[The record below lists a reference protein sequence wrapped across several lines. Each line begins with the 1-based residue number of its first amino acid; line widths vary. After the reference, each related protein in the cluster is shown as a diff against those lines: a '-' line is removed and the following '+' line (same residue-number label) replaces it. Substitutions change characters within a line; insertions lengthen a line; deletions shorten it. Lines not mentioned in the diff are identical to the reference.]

1 MTQSLTSQVAQNPLV
16 LVEGTRTATTSLI
29 IAEAF
34 GKQHKDVLRAIRN
47 LECSEEFNRRNFAPV
62 AYIDEKGEARTM
74 YHLTRDG
81 ALFLVMGFNGP
92 KAARMREAFI
102 AEFGRMEDEIKAM
115 KDRRIEKA
123 EREALRLLRE
133 LRLRDRQVIQYARK
147 ENKALKAQA
156 APVPR
161 SSVPDPRQQPLDFD
175 LSGLDD
181 LRALDL
187 DLARGLEG

>member
-1 MTQSLTSQVAQNPLV
+1 MNQPLALRPAQNHLV
-16 LVEGTRTATTSLI
+16 LLENGHATTTSLI

-34 GKQHKDVLRAIRN
+34 GKRHDNVLRALRSM
-47 LECSEEFNRRNFAPV
+47 ECSPEFRVLNFEETP
-62 AYIDEKGEARTM
+62 YIDEQGKPQLM
-74 YHLTRDG
+74 YRLSRDG
-81 ALFLVMGFNGP
+81 AMMLIMGFNGA
-92 KAARMREAFI
+92 KATQLREAFI
-102 AEFGRMEDEIKAM
+102 REFRRMEDELNARR
-115 KDRRIEKA
+115 DRRAEKA

-161 SSVPDPRQQPLDFD
+161 SPVPDPRQQPLDFD
-175 LSGLDD
+175 LSGIPD
-181 LRALDL
+181 LPALDL